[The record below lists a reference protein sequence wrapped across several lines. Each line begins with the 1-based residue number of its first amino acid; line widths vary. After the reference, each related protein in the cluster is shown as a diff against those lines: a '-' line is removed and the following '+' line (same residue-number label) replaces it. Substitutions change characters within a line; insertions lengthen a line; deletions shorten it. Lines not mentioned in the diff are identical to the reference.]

1 MPGNIPCGAVSQ
13 YNRLFVRAGEVKDF
27 ILLCGLISQPTASSI
42 LFLSGGSR
50 RDGGRRGRAGVFGR
64 RVPAPSNPSRALPL
78 PVVFCLTAPT
88 GARRAVSRAGAP
100 RSPGGST
107 TPRGTTLPSAPG
119 LRLSFPRGGAGCCPA
134 PEPPS
139 RFSPGGGNNDLFSPP
154 RGCRRLSRFRACGA
168 ARSPPPPPRA
178 PSQTGGRP
186 HPPSPVAARPRSGA
200 APPIGGEEG
209 AGARTVRSAILLAG
223 VTALRSLIG
232 RGRRQAAAGSGG
244 VGPPLLA
251 LAAVAPGWASKSATG
266 RGGAAGRAGGVSL
279 TSGRSRRAN
288 FSRAGLGQPSA
299 PAGRFAAVGQLTA
312 APRRAPPGSRSRAP
326 TPRRAPPP
334 RPALGQ
340 PPARGWGG
348 RSRRAVGRGKAA
360 VGEGGG
366 RVR

>member
-168 ARSPPPPPRA
+168 ARSRPLPPAPAPGALTDRRPPPPAQPRCRP
-178 PSQTGGRP
+178 PSERGSTTHWGRGGRGRP
-186 HPPSPVAARPRSGA
+186 HGPLCY
-200 APPIGGEEG
+200 PIGWRDR
-209 AGARTVRSAILLAG
+209 A
-223 VTALRSLIG
+223 SLSHWS
-232 RGRRQAAAGSGG
+232 RPPPGSGG
-244 VGPPLLA
+244 VGRCRP
-251 LAAVAPGWASKSATG
+251 AAA
-266 RGGAAGRAGGVSL
+266 
-279 TSGRSRRAN
+279 RSRRCC
-288 FSRAGLGQPSA
+288 SRLG
-299 PAGRFAAVGQLTA
+299 
-312 APRRAPPGSRSRAP
+312 
-326 TPRRAPPP
+326 
-334 RPALGQ
+334 
-340 PPARGWGG
+340 
-348 RSRRAVGRGKAA
+348 
-360 VGEGGG
+360 E
-366 RVR
+366 

>member
-1 MPGNIPCGAVSQ
+1 MTCFRRLGAAAASHVSGPAA
-13 YNRLFVRAGEVKDF
+13 L
-27 ILLCGLISQPTASSI
+27 
-42 LFLSGGSR
+42 
-50 RDGGRRGRAGVFGR
+50 
-64 RVPAPSNPSRALPL
+64 PAP
-78 PVVFCLTAPT
+78 
-88 GARRAVSRAGAP
+88 
-100 RSPGGST
+100 
-107 TPRGTTLPSAPG
+107 
-119 LRLSFPRGGAGCCPA
+119 
-134 PEPPS
+134 
-139 RFSPGGGNNDLFSPP
+139 
-154 RGCRRLSRFRACGA
+154 